1 MIELLESLQYL
12 AVAKHWRCY
21 GTHTAAQTARV
32 CAKGDASPTSSLVN
46 CSSPLTCSD
55 TGLDSEQRYASVTLL
70 QRKDLITKHQ
80 HTLHQRFSII
90 NSTALRFCGHTGS
103 WTRHLDSCGHPP
115 SPLTTK
121 GFDQKHAAVG
131 TSIPVVTHQ
140 ELRNRAQLELEHSV
154 ELTLQGSQQLGQGG
168 GRRLLEL
175 LLRQAQAEQVV
186 GGVER
191 PSALQVVAKLDDQD
205 APQAP
210 LS

>member
-1 MIELLESLQYL
+1 M
-12 AVAKHWRCY
+12 
-21 GTHTAAQTARV
+21 
-32 CAKGDASPTSSLVN
+32 
-46 CSSPLTCSD
+46 
-55 TGLDSEQRYASVTLL
+55 
-70 QRKDLITKHQ
+70 
-80 HTLHQRFSII
+80 
-90 NSTALRFCGHTGS
+90 
-103 WTRHLDSCGHPP
+103 
-115 SPLTTK
+115 
-121 GFDQKHAAVG
+121 
-131 TSIPVVTHQ
+131 VTHQ